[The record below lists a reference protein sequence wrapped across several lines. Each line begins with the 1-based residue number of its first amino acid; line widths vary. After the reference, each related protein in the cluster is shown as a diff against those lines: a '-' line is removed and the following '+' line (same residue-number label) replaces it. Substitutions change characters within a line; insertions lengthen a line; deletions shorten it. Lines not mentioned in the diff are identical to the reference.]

1 MTANILVVDDIET
14 NIKLLQAKLLNE
26 YYTVFTANSGKE
38 ALDTLKKE
46 KIDIV
51 LLDVMMPE
59 MDGFEVCKII
69 KTNPETAH
77 IPVVMVTALSDVDDR
92 IKGLEA
98 GADEFLT
105 KPIKDTAL
113 LVRLKSLSR
122 IKSLIDEL
130 KLRNST
136 NALLGG
142 TAIEIQNSFEDKK
155 ILLINDDVIQAKN
168 IKQMLLKI
176 TSNVKV
182 INNSKGLNIVNEF
195 RPDLIII
202 SSSLENEDPLRIG
215 AILRGKPEISGV
227 ILILQTYEDEN
238 ENEGQMQLVMKGFEL
253 GINDYF
259 VYPIDESELAAR
271 IRTQLKRK
279 QYQDNLRND
288 LEQSV
293 NLAAKDG
300 LTGLFNR
307 RYFDIHIKQMVEK
320 ANKDNTKLYLLMCDI
335 DNFKHVNDTYGHQ
348 AGDKILMATARI
360 LKNTFRVTDLIA
372 RFGGEEFTI
381 LLNDISL
388 DQAMYTA
395 ERVRVK
401 IEHMD
406 FQIDGREEPL
416 KKTISIGVTEY
427 KKGESI
433 ESFIE
438 RSDKAMYEAKTTGKN
453 KVVKLI

>member
-1 MTANILVVDDIET
+1 MTANILIVDDIET
-14 NIKLLQAKLLNE
+14 NIKLLEAKLLNE
-26 YYTVFTANSGKE
+26 YYTVFKANSGKE
-38 ALDTLKKE
+38 ALDILRKE

-69 KTNPETAH
+69 KADPETTH
-77 IPVVMVTALSDVDDR
+77 IPVVMVTALSDIDDR

-105 KPIKDTAL
+105 KPINDTAL
-113 LVRLKSLSR
+113 FVRLKSLSR

-130 KLRNST
+130 KIRNST

-142 TAIEIQNSFEDKK
+142 INIEIHDNFEDKR
-155 ILLINDDVIQAKN
+155 ILLINDDVVQAKN
-168 IKQMLLKI
+168 IKQMLLKV
-176 TSNVKV
+176 TPNVEV
-182 INNSKGLNIVNEF
+182 INNSEKLNAINYKL
-195 RPDLIII
+195 DLVII
-202 SSSLENEDPLRIG
+202 SSSLESEDPLRIG
-215 AILRGKPEISGV
+215 AILRGKPGISGV
-227 ILILQTYEDEN
+227 VLILQTDED
-238 ENEGQMQLVMKGFEL
+238 GMPLVMKAFEL

-259 VYPIDESELAAR
+259 VYPIEESELLAR
-271 IRTQLKRK
+271 IKTQLRRK
-279 QYQDNLRND
+279 QYQDNLRDD

-307 RYFDIHIKQMVEK
+307 RYFDVHIKQMVEK
-320 ANKDNTKLYLLMCDI
+320 ANKDNIKLFLLMCDI

-348 AGDKILMATARI
+348 AGDKILTTTARI

-372 RFGGEEFTI
+372 RFGGEEFVI
-381 LLNDISL
+381 LLNDINI
-388 DQAMYTA
+388 DQAVYTA
-395 ERVRVK
+395 ERVKVK
-401 IEHMD
+401 IEQMD
-406 FQIDGREEPL
+406 FKIDTQTQPL

-433 ESFIE
+433 EDFIE

>member
-1 MTANILVVDDIET
+1 MTTILVVDDIET
-14 NIKLLQAKLLNE
+14 NIKLLTAKLLKE
-26 YYTVFTANSGKE
+26 YYTVLTANSGKE
-38 ALDTLKKE
+38 ALAILKKE
-46 KIDIV
+46 KIDII

-69 KTNPETAH
+69 KTNSETTH
-77 IPVVMVTALSDVDDR
+77 IPVVMVTALSDIDDR
-92 IKGLEA
+92 VKGLEA

-105 KPIKDTAL
+105 KPINDTAL
-113 LVRLKSLSR
+113 FVRLKSLSR
-122 IKSLIDEL
+122 MKNLIDEL

-136 NALLGG
+136 NALLGV
-142 TAIEIQNSFEDKK
+142 TNIEMHDTFADKK
-155 ILLINDDVIQAKN
+155 ILLINDDVVQAKN

-176 TSNVKV
+176 TQNVKV
-182 INNSKGLNIVNEF
+182 ISNSDELDIINEYT
-195 RPDLIII
+195 PDLVII
-202 SSSLENEDPLRIG
+202 SSTLENEDPLRISV
-215 AILRGKPEISGV
+215 ILRGKAEISGV
-227 ILILQTYEDEN
+227 VIILQIDED
-238 ENEGQMQLVMKGFEL
+238 GMPLVVKGIEL

-259 VYPIDESELAAR
+259 VYPIEESELLAR
-271 IRTQLKRK
+271 IRTQLRRK

-307 RYFDIHIKQMVEK
+307 RYFDIHLKQMIEK
-320 ANKDNTKLYLLMCDI
+320 ANKESIQLYLLMCDI

-348 AGDKILMATARI
+348 AGDKVLTIVSRI
-360 LKNTFRVTDLIA
+360 LKNTLRVTDLIA

-381 LLNDISL
+381 LLTDIDISK
-388 DQAMYTA
+388 AIETA

-401 IEHMD
+401 IEYMD
-406 FQIDGREEPL
+406 FPIEDQIEPL

-427 KKGESI
+427 KKEESI

-438 RSDKAMYEAKTTGKN
+438 RADKAMYEAKTTGKN
-453 KVVKLI
+453 KVVKL